1 MIIFTRIEV
10 PSKLWDLFRFCYFLI
25 VNDGQTNAG
34 PRYNG
39 LRNAMVQ
46 IVKTEGVRGL
56 YRGVTPNVL
65 GSGSSW
71 GFYFFL

>member
-1 MIIFTRIEV
+1 MEEINY
-10 PSKLWDLFRFCYFLI
+10 FRLPVT
-25 VNDGQTNAG
+25 VNDGQANAA

-39 LRNAMVQ
+39 LRNAISQ
-46 IVKTEGVRGL
+46 IIKTEGVRGL

>member
-1 MIIFTRIEV
+1 MGFNQIV
-10 PSKLWDLFRFCYFLI
+10 FLSSDII
-25 VNDGQTNAG
+25 VNDGQTSTT

-39 LRNAMVQ
+39 LRNAITQ
-46 IVKTEGVRGL
+46 IVRTEGVRGL